1 MLIFKQSPLIRAL
14 LVHIGHQHFGILN
27 MCKCA
32 ELALELEKL
41 SLEKEEMY
49 EDEAS
54 QEFIADYKNPQYEDK
69 IAEIEAEFQRTQAE
83 IKAILA

>member
-32 ELALELEKL
+32 ELALELD
-41 SLEKEEMY
+41 LEKEEMY
-49 EDEAS
+49 EAS
-54 QEFIADYKNPQYEDK
+54 QEFLAEAEAGYKNPQYEDK

>member
-49 EDEAS
+49 EAS
-54 QEFIADYKNPQYEDK
+54 QEFLAEAGYKNPQYEDK